1 MINIDETEQLD
12 KEIQEQTNLLKANTE
27 GLENDIQQIKDIS
40 EALALIESE
49 NTDLEQRLTA
59 SEAKYAELQTQVTTL
74 EEVIKKRDNV
84 MKILLKTVG
93 ELNQSVT
100 QIRSSLSNPNN
111 EASE

>member
-40 EALALIESE
+40 DALGLIEAE
-49 NTDLEQRLTA
+49 NVDLEQRLTA

-100 QIRSSLSNPNN
+100 QIRNSLTNPNN
-111 EASE
+111 EAS

>member
-40 EALALIESE
+40 DALGLIEAE
-49 NTDLEQRLTA
+49 NADLEQRLTA

-100 QIRSSLSNPNN
+100 QIRNSLTNPNN
-111 EASE
+111 EAS